1 MLHKFFHSID
11 YNFFAIGALGLFA
24 FGFALMIYAVTK
36 LSPSSAERFASI
48 ALSDHVEDP
57 RDE

>member
-1 MLHKFFHSID
+1 MLLHVVHAID
-11 YNFFAIGALGLFA
+11 YSVFAVVALSLFCIA
-24 FGFALMIYAVTK
+24 FVLMIYAVAK
-36 LSPSSAERFASI
+36 LLPSSTKRFASI